1 MTAWKPFPPGTRV
14 RHLHD
19 QYEGWI
25 DGLTE
30 CLDGSRT
37 NPDGRTQYRV
47 RIYSHKGRKLSSH
60 DELEDCKDT
69 HNIFRSTQELLKNTL
84 EEENK
89 RGEDNDRWATLL
101 PLPYTV
107 WALNDYGPSS
117 QGDPVKLVK
126 DAAIGN
132 TTNAVDQFFGRLDK
146 TLNPG
151 IPIAIVPSS
160 QKGEYNPT
168 LLKLAE
174 RLAENGRTDA
184 TSLVARHQSIEPSR
198 WKRQNGRPGNTID
211 EHIASIQ
218 IAEPSRVTGKI
229 VLLLDDVVTNGATF
243 MACRKLLLDAGVA
256 EVICL
261 ALGRTQRRYQKQ
273 DKDHKKTRTY
283 LKINWPK

>member
-1 MTAWKPFPPGTRV
+1 MTAWKPSPSGTRV

-25 DGLTE
+25 DGRTE

-37 NPDGRTQYRV
+37 NPDGRTQYRI

-69 HNIFRSTQELLKNTL
+69 QNIFRSTEELLEKPV
-84 EEENK
+84 EKESK
-89 RGEDNDRWATLL
+89 RGADNDRWAYWITLL

-107 WALNDYGPSS
+107 WALNDYDPSC

-126 DAAIGN
+126 DAATGN
-132 TTNAVDQFFGRLDK
+132 TSNAVDQFFPNLDK
-146 TLNPG
+146 ILNPG
-151 IPIAIVPSS
+151 IPIAIVPSC
-160 QKGEYNPT
+160 KRGEYNPA
-168 LLKLAE
+168 LLKIAE
-174 RLAENGRTDA
+174 RLAENERTDA

-198 WKRQNGRPGNTID
+198 WKRQNDRPGNTID
-211 EHIASIQ
+211 EHLASIQ

-229 VLLLDDVVTNGATF
+229 VLLLDDVVTTGATF

-273 DKDHKKTRTY
+273 DKDHK
-283 LKINWPK
+283 NN